1 MELWANFT
9 DLLVQAIGFLT
20 TEVGVSQG
28 VAIILLTLLVRLL
41 LSPISCSAMFNSY
54 KNRKAMATIKPE
66 LDKLKS
72 VYKDKPDEM
81 AKQTMTL
88 YRKHDI
94 TFISK
99 TLVANVSSQAIF
111 GFGMYQVL
119 QKVIFNG
126 KFAWIA
132 NIAKP
137 DIALAML
144 VGALTYVSMLMMP
157 GSAEQASAMFLL
169 IPVMVSVAVLITAPS
184 ALGLY
189 WATSSAFTALQ
200 SVVMQKYF
208 TKQQSNLTQPQG

>member
-28 VAIILLTLLVRLL
+28 VAIILLTLIVRLL
-41 LSPISCSAMFNSY
+41 LSPLSSSAIINSY
-54 KNRKAMATIKPE
+54 KNRKAIAAIKPE

-72 VYKDKPDEM
+72 VYKNKPNEM
-81 AKQTMTL
+81 AKQTMAL
-88 YRKHDI
+88 YQKHDI
-94 TFISK
+94 KFVSK
-99 TLVANVSSQAIF
+99 TLVANISSQAIF

-119 QKVIFNG
+119 QKVIFSS
-126 KFAWIA
+126 KFAWIS

-137 DIALAML
+137 DILLAML
-144 VGALTYVSMLMMP
+144 VGALTYVSMIMMP

-169 IPVMVSVAVLITAPS
+169 IPTMVSVAVLISAPS

-208 TKQQSNLTQPQG
+208 EKQQCNLTQTQG

>member
-1 MELWANFT
+1 MELWTNFS

-20 TEVGVSQG
+20 TEVGVSKG
-28 VAIILLTLLVRLL
+28 VAIILLTLVVRLL
-41 LSPISCSAMFNSY
+41 FSPLSCSAMINSY
-54 KNRKAMATIKPE
+54 KNKKMMAAIKPE

-81 AKQTMTL
+81 AKQTMAL

-94 TFISK
+94 KFVSK

-111 GFGMYQVL
+111 GFGMFQVL
-119 QKVIFNG
+119 QKAIFSS
-126 KFAWIA
+126 KFAWIS

-144 VGALTYVSMLMMP
+144 VGALTYLSMLMMP
-157 GSAEQASAMFLL
+157 GSAEQANTLFLL
-169 IPVMVSVAVLITAPS
+169 IPAMVSVAVLVTAPS

-189 WATSSAFTALQ
+189 WATSSAFGALQ

-208 TKQQSNLTQPQG
+208 EKQHSNVPQSQA